1 MFKRI
6 LVPVDGSATS
16 DKALSVAL
24 QIARD
29 SGGTVRLLHDLDELM
44 LLSGAEG
51 LNMLKLMQDQAKALL
66 AKAADTAKTV
76 GVSVETQLVEEPGR
90 RLGEVVADH
99 AKEWE
104 ADLIVVG
111 TYGRRGIS
119 RMVLGSGAE
128 QIVRLAPVPV
138 LTVRGAEDEEG

>member
-6 LVPVDGSATS
+6 LVPIDGSATS
-16 DKALSVAL
+16 DKALALAL
-24 QIARD
+24 QVARE

-51 LNMLKLMQDQAKALL
+51 LDLLKVMNEQGNELL
-66 AKAADTAKTV
+66 GRASKAAKDA
-76 GVSVETQLVEEPGR
+76 GVPTEVRLVQAPGR
-90 RLGEVVADH
+90 RLGEVVAED
-99 AKEWE
+99 ANEWK

-138 LTVRGAEDEEG
+138 LTVRGADEG